1 MVRDEIC
8 SQSASAVY
16 QRSASG
22 LPVAYQWPVSG
33 LSISMSQ
40 VSGQSR
46 LLYLIVSF
54 TVTATPAWTDA
65 GLMPGF
71 RVLGFQGSTQLTLAR
86 DSSEL

>member
-1 MVRDEIC
+1 
-8 SQSASAVY
+8 
-16 QRSASG
+16 
-22 LPVAYQWPVSG
+22 
-33 LSISMSQ
+33 MSQ